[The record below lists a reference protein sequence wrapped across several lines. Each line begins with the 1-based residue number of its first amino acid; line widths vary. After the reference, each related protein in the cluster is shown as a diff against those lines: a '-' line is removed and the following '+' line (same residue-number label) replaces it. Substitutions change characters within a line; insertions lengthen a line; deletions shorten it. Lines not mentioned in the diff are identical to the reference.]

1 MRVNSGTV
9 YVTFNQ
15 SHPLRFDISCLSGTT
30 GKVVQKCKGR
40 KKEKTESLN
49 KEAFL
54 SDGVDK

>member
-1 MRVNSGTV
+1 V